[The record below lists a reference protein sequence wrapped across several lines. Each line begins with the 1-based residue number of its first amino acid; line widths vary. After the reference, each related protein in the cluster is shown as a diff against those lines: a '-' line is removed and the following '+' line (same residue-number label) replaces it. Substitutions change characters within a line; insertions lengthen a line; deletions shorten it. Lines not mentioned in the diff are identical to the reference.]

1 MHMDVKLFGMTSCCD
16 ALAEPCRYTSSTVS
30 AVVQSGLFTAG
41 EVVLYTW
48 TEWLKEQQHLWAPA
62 PEIEHLPSVLV
73 DSDAELAAQLQQV
86 CNLPALA
93 TNG

>member
-1 MHMDVKLFGMTSCCD
+1 MQSCN
-16 ALAEPCRYTSSTVS
+16 
-30 AVVQSGLFTAG
+30 QGLFNAG

-62 PEIEHLPSVLV
+62 PEPEHLPSDLA
-73 DSDAELAAQLQQV
+73 DSDAELAAHLQLV

-93 TNG
+93 THGYK